1 MEKNIF
7 ENPNFYLNK
16 LKNTKL
22 IKDENQQK
30 HTGKSVAVIFLTRY
44 CSLEC
49 AFCIYKSKPKNKKEI
64 NKRDEFSDYG
74 CDRVISF
81 VNDSNVGYLMIAGG
95 GEPFEKEEMVYKI
108 VERAEVEKVII
119 VTNGFWTLDYKR
131 TQEVFKKLNSIIKN
145 HNYIKDFVI
154 RFSVDKWHQKR
165 VPLNCI
171 SEMFKIYNSFVSEK
185 DKFKLELHT
194 IIGDDTIKE
203 LIEEMGKEV
212 EISDKV
218 KYISDN
224 KKLHKKSKKRSY
236 IELENNQ
243 RVNVG
248 YAKLFYPNLKIN
260 LHQPKEKIEKVLKP
274 FYEDVEH
281 SQDGN
286 SSTVQNTDG
295 TFGLDYLINFN
306 GNVSTWGNYQLNN
319 IPNLYL
325 NSNKEIND
333 MLYNDIISYSYINLD
348 LRERE
353 KIIDKVNPLAVLR
366 AASINVRDYSGAY
379 LLYETKTALYYAI
392 MIIKR
397 YIKEKVI
404 ENDMLH
410 TLPKELYEILGKE
423 EEDII
428 ALYKASNYSIV
439 NQYIEDKE
447 ENIENWAALMYLIKN
462 GHFKVSEEQSEI
474 ALEYINN
481 IGNQYYSSIE
491 EIIKQY
497 DEKIYP
503 AIIEKMTQMPTN
515 KQPINI

>member
-1 MEKNIF
+1 
-7 ENPNFYLNK
+7 
-16 LKNTKL
+16 
-22 IKDENQQK
+22 
-30 HTGKSVAVIFLTRY
+30 
-44 CSLEC
+44 
-49 AFCIYKSKPKNKKEI
+49 
-64 NKRDEFSDYG
+64 
-74 CDRVISF
+74 
-81 VNDSNVGYLMIAGG
+81 
-95 GEPFEKEEMVYKI
+95 
-108 VERAEVEKVII
+108 
-119 VTNGFWTLDYKR
+119 
-131 TQEVFKKLNSIIKN
+131 
-145 HNYIKDFVI
+145 
-154 RFSVDKWHQKR
+154 
-165 VPLNCI
+165 
-171 SEMFKIYNSFVSEK
+171 
-185 DKFKLELHT
+185 
-194 IIGDDTIKE
+194 
-203 LIEEMGKEV
+203 MGKEV

-286 SSTVQNTDG
+286 FSTVQNTDG